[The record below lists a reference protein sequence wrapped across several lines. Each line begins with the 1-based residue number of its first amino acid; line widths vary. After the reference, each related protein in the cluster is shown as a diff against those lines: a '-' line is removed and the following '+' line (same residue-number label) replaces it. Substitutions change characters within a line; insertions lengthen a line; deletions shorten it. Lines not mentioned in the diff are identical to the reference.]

1 MFRLSLYQEK
11 YTYTRRKDIM
21 KLTQR
26 ESAVIRL
33 RYGIALGD
41 HFTHQEIAE
50 IVGISKTMVLLL
62 EKRALRKLR
71 HIKNRD
77 RMTDIKETSDLIESP
92 SA

>member
-1 MFRLSLYQEK
+1 
-11 YTYTRRKDIM
+11 M

-41 HFTHQEIAE
+41 HFTHQEIAD

-71 HIKNRD
+71 HLSNRD
-77 RMTDIKETSDLIESP
+77 QMIDISETIDLISIP
-92 SA
+92 TT

>member
-1 MFRLSLYQEK
+1 
-11 YTYTRRKDIM
+11 M

-50 IVGISKTMVLLL
+50 IIGISKTMVILL

-71 HIKNRD
+71 HLSNRD
-77 RMTDIKETSDLIESP
+77 KMLGIKETHDLINTP
-92 SA
+92 GT